1 MSIIR
6 NLIRIT
12 LDNIIKSN
20 MNTIKFTSKTTC
32 RLNGIEYKGYNVGDL
47 PNSFGFKE
55 IYLGQD
61 EEGNHQFKTGKSHW
75 FNYKGLTF
83 IEKPPQW

>member
-1 MSIIR
+1 
-6 NLIRIT
+6 
-12 LDNIIKSN
+12 

-32 RLNGIEYKGYNVGDL
+32 RLSGIEYKGYLIGDL

-55 IYLGQD
+55 IYLSQD
-61 EEGNHQFKTGKSHW
+61 EEGNDQFKFGKDKW

-83 IEKPPQW
+83 IEKTVLPW

>member
-1 MSIIR
+1 
-6 NLIRIT
+6 
-12 LDNIIKSN
+12 

-32 RLNGIEYKGYNVGDL
+32 RLNGVNYKGYLIGDL

-61 EEGNHQFKTGKSHW
+61 EDGNDQ
-75 FNYKGLTF
+75 YKFGNTASAGIPLNQPTKRYPNEEDVF
-83 IEKPPQW
+83 I

>member
-1 MSIIR
+1 
-6 NLIRIT
+6 
-12 LDNIIKSN
+12 

-32 RLNGIEYKGYNVGDL
+32 KLNGVDYKGYLVGDL

-55 IYLGQD
+55 IYLGLD
-61 EEGNHQFKTGKSHW
+61 EEGNDQYKFGKYKW

-83 IEKPPQW
+83 IEKTESPW

>member
-1 MSIIR
+1 
-6 NLIRIT
+6 
-12 LDNIIKSN
+12 

-32 RLNGIEYKGYNVGDL
+32 RLNGIDYKGYNVGDL

-83 IEKPPQW
+83 IEAPLKWQLLI

>member
-1 MSIIR
+1 
-6 NLIRIT
+6 
-12 LDNIIKSN
+12 

-32 RLNGIEYKGYNVGDL
+32 KLNGVDYKGYLVGDL

-61 EEGNHQFKTGKSHW
+61 EEGNDQYKFGKDKW

-83 IEKPPQW
+83 IEKTVLPW

>member
-1 MSIIR
+1 
-6 NLIRIT
+6 
-12 LDNIIKSN
+12 

-32 RLNGIEYKGYNVGDL
+32 RLNGVDYKGYLVGDL

-55 IYLGQD
+55 KYLGLD
-61 EEGNHQFKTGKSHW
+61 EEGNEQYKLGKYKW

-83 IEKPPQW
+83 IEKTELPW

>member
-1 MSIIR
+1 
-6 NLIRIT
+6 
-12 LDNIIKSN
+12 

-32 RLNGIEYKGYNVGDL
+32 RLNGIEHKGYTVGNL

-83 IEKPPQW
+83 IEAPLKWQLLI

>member
-1 MSIIR
+1 
-6 NLIRIT
+6 
-12 LDNIIKSN
+12 

-32 RLNGIEYKGYNVGDL
+32 KLNGVDYKGYLVGDL

-55 IYLGQD
+55 IYLGLD
-61 EEGNHQFKTGKSHW
+61 EEGNDQYKFGKYKW

-83 IEKPPQW
+83 IEKNELPW